1 MDKLSSRVDQLAQ
14 RVGRL
19 SHQLTQETAATKL
32 SRWVSRHPP
41 KSGFVRQIGDGNTGR
56 FVPIPEAWT
65 QFLLLAAWQLLNCSM
80 AACCLLAQRARGDSG
95 AQAWPQPGSQARGL
109 EHT

>member
-1 MDKLSSRVDQLAQ
+1 MNNLGPGVDKLSSRVDSLAQ

-41 KSGFVRQIGDGNTGR
+41 KSDFVRQIGDGNTGR
-56 FVPIPEAWT
+56 CVASASVQPLN
-65 QFLLLAAWQLLNCSM
+65 QKMQLCS
-80 AACCLLAQRARGDSG
+80 RR
-95 AQAWPQPGSQARGL
+95 
-109 EHT
+109 E

>member
-1 MDKLSSRVDQLAQ
+1 MPSLGPGVDKLSSRVDQLAQ

-56 FVPIPEAWT
+56 CVSSWEGSIIPC
-65 QFLLLAAWQLLNCSM
+65 F
-80 AACCLLAQRARGDSG
+80 
-95 AQAWPQPGSQARGL
+95 
-109 EHT
+109 